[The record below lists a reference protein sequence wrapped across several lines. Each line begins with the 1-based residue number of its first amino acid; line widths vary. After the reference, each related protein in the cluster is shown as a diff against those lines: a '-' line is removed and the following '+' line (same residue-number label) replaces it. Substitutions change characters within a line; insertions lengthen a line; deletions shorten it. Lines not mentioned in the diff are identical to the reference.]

1 LTYEATTFEEFH
13 FNFPQKSKH
22 FQFQKSEDRVMA
34 KKIAFY
40 ILAALLLVVC
50 TVMILSYSKNVS
62 QKNEY
67 QDQLRKSLIS
77 VQIQIDDAIDDK
89 DNNSRA
95 DIRTIA
101 LEYEKMGTVYS
112 IMSSQ
117 LFSNSFLDSG
127 EWGTISRVLLGNNSP
142 STLFQAF
149 SAPLSEEEI
158 NFLSQLS
165 MMNQSLLSEIAD
177 DSVPQ
182 GIQKMSINSLE
193 KILINYHQNTLK
205 EFLAS
210 W

>member
-1 LTYEATTFEEFH
+1 
-13 FNFPQKSKH
+13 
-22 FQFQKSEDRVMA
+22 MA